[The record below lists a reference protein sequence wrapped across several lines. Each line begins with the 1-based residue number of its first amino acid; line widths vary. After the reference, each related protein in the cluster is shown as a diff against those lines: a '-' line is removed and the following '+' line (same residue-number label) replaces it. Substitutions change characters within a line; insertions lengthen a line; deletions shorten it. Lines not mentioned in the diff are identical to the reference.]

1 MFLWNITYTELNKLA
16 VIFYII
22 LDIVRIL
29 YNQVLFPESKIPV
42 IDLFLFVDCHVGRI
56 IARIIIPA
64 SEKPSSPRR

>member
-29 YNQVLFPESKIPV
+29 YNQVLSQKAKSRSLISS
-42 IDLFLFVDCHVGRI
+42 DLWTVML
-56 IARIIIPA
+56 A
-64 SEKPSSPRR
+64 E

>member
-42 IDLFLFVDCHVGRI
+42 IDLF
-56 IARIIIPA
+56 
-64 SEKPSSPRR
+64 